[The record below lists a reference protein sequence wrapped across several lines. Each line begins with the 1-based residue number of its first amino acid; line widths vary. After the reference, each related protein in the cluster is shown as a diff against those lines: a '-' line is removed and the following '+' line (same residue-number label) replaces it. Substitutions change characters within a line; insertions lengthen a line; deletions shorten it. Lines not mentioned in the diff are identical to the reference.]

1 MEKIKNTF
9 TCNHCHKVVEITDY
23 MGTSYRNHCPFC
35 LWSTHV
41 DWKSPGDRNAKCGA
55 LMEPIGLTFKKETI
69 DKYGKKIQGELM
81 VVHLCSFCGKI
92 STNRLASDDDTGVVL
107 ELFEKT
113 INSSEEIKEK
123 VAGEGIKLLDKKDEE
138 EVKTQLFGKR

>member
-1 MEKIKNTF
+1 
-9 TCNHCHKVVEITDY
+9 
-23 MGTSYRNHCPFC
+23 
-35 LWSTHV
+35 
-41 DWKSPGDRNAKCGA
+41 
-55 LMEPIGLTFKKETI
+55 MEPIGLTFKKETI

-123 VAGEGIKLLDKKDEE
+123 MAGEGIKLLDKKDEE